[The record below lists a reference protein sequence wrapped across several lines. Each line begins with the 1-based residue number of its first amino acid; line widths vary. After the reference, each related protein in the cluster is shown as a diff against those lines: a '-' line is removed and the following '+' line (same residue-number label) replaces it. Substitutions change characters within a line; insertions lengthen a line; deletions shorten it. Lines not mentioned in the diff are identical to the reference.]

1 MIKTSDIINRRRHVA
16 SLWRI
21 FENSTTVNSSNSN
34 PNHLIHVS
42 QKRNYQVSFK
52 RKVRDYLFIP
62 FSGMGG
68 YEEGGV
74 IYQQHINSRNPT

>member
-42 QKRNYQVSFK
+42 QKRIIKSASKGKSGIIYS
-52 RKVRDYLFIP
+52 YLLAEW
-62 FSGMGG
+62 GVMRR
-68 YEEGGV
+68 EE
-74 IYQQHINSRNPT
+74 